1 MDPTGEWIS
10 QWRVFYWALWIA
22 WIPFVGIFIA
32 KISKGRTIRE
42 FIVGVTLVP
51 ALACIVWFS
60 VFGTLGINLG
70 LDSAK
75 DATMVTETALF
86 KVFSNYQFGNILSL
100 IAMILLCTFFVSSA
114 DSATYVLGIFTSDGD
129 LNPSNKKKITWGIIQ
144 ALLALVI
151 LMSGGLE
158 TLQTVSIVS
167 AFPFAI
173 IMIVSIVS
181 ITKALKA
188 EFRDEIEIK
197 KDFEGEKGRKQ
208 SLVKIQ

>member
-1 MDPTGEWIS
+1 
-10 QWRVFYWALWIA
+10 
-22 WIPFVGIFIA
+22 
-32 KISKGRTIRE
+32 
-42 FIVGVTLVP
+42 
-51 ALACIVWFS
+51 
-60 VFGTLGINLG
+60 
-70 LDSAK
+70 K

-100 IAMILLCTFFVSSA
+100 VAMVLLCTFFISSA
-114 DSATYVLGIFTSDGD
+114 DSATYVLGMFTSNGD

-144 ALLALVI
+144 ALLALAL

-181 ITKALKA
+181 ITKALKT
-188 EFRDEIEIK
+188 EFKVENEVKKEFVSKKEYNKPVVKIK
-197 KDFEGEKGRKQ
+197 KEAY
-208 SLVKIQ
+208 